1 MNKLLL
7 TSALVAAFGAA
18 ALAPQTARATDGT
31 INISG
36 TITSTT
42 CVVNAGSP
50 ATIAVTL
57 PTISTTALSTAGQ
70 LAGYTQFSI
79 SLTKCAASTKATTYF
94 EQGPN
99 TLADGN
105 LLNGGSAGHNVEVRL
120 FNSDQTTQIALNDAA
135 GSQNSETVTTD
146 ATGAGTLNYWAAYY
160 ANAAVTTAGAVS
172 TSVEFTMQ
180 YQ

>member
-7 TSALVAAFGAA
+7 TSALAVVFGAA
-18 ALAPQTARATDGT
+18 ALAPQAARATDGT
-31 INISG
+31 INITG

-42 CVVNAGSP
+42 CVVNTGSP

-57 PTISTTALSTAGQ
+57 PTISTSALSTAGQ
-70 LAGYTQFSI
+70 LAGYTQFPITLSG
-79 SLTKCAASTKATTYF
+79 CASGTKATTYF

-99 TLADGN
+99 TLANGN
-105 LLNGGSAGHNVEVRL
+105 LLNNGTAGTDVQVRL
-120 FNSDQTTQIALNDAA
+120 FNSDQTTQVALNGAA
-135 GSQNSETVTTD
+135 GSQNSETITTD
-146 ATGAGTLNYWAAYY
+146 TSGAGTLNYWAAYY
-160 ANAAVTTAGAVS
+160 ANAPVTTAGTVS